1 MHVFLKI
8 APPLLILL
16 VVAIFSPA
24 PAEAGISL
32 GSGGITLGS
41 GQSTEFCD
49 VWIYAVQDGGKYT
62 VETTGDLKP
71 LTTSITPSDFTLVPI
86 DCPQEEKARRAC
98 ITENCL
104 SGDQSSCK
112 VVCVKFT
119 APVIYGLSP
128 EKMTYSGAILNSIKI
143 GAATI
148 KEPYE
153 FSVVVMPGDAKPI
166 IIAGIVGVAVVC
178 VVAYMMLRK
187 RSGKKKK

>member
-1 MHVFLKI
+1 MHNFLKI

-16 VVAIFSPA
+16 VVAVISPA
-24 PAEAGISL
+24 PADAGISL
-32 GSGGITLGS
+32 GSSAITLGS

-49 VWIYAVQDGGKYT
+49 VWIYATQDEGKYT
-62 VETTGDLKP
+62 VDTTGDLKP
-71 LTTSITPSDFTLVPI
+71 LTTSIAPSDFTLVPI
-86 DCPQEEKARRAC
+86 DCPQEERARRAC
-98 ITENCL
+98 ITETCL
-104 SGDQSSCK
+104 SSDQTACK

-119 APVIYGLSP
+119 APVVYGLNP

-166 IIAGIVGVAVVC
+166 IVAGVVGVAVVC
-178 VVAYMMLRK
+178 AVAYMMLRK
-187 RSGKKKK
+187 KSGKKKK